1 MGFAL
6 SAHSV
11 GEFNLDL
18 APFELIGVGEF
29 GEGRPSFLGSGTK
42 WTGASHRYGVYKH
55 KESLLIIESHGGGE
69 QGYFDE
75 HTHAIELF
83 DHLCSTLPP
92 ERIWDICLLDCDD
105 GEPSISKRP
114 RQDDESVL
122 AGPFETKASQKQ
134 ILVRGSSGEALARPH
149 QRSPLALTSA
159 RNNEAAMNAEWNA
172 AVITALNAENNLLNT
187 CKQLEQSYVNWR
199 RPATFQGAGI
209 IRQWPAIG
217 ELGHLMIAGCV
228 IEFVT
233 TRKRSILVQ
242 DARGLVTGEV
252 TIGAGM
258 AERLYAFAAQIVE
271 DGPHPITSSEPA
283 IRSLE
288 T

>member
-6 SAHSV
+6 SAHSA

-92 ERIWDICLLDCDD
+92 ERIWDICYLIATTENRAYRKGRDKMTNLFLL
-105 GEPSISKRP
+105 GRLK
-114 RQDDESVL
+114 
-122 AGPFETKASQKQ
+122 
-134 ILVRGSSGEALARPH
+134 
-149 QRSPLALTSA
+149 
-159 RNNEAAMNAEWNA
+159 
-172 AVITALNAENNLLNT
+172 
-187 CKQLEQSYVNWR
+187 
-199 RPATFQGAGI
+199 
-209 IRQWPAIG
+209 
-217 ELGHLMIAGCV
+217 
-228 IEFVT
+228 
-233 TRKRSILVQ
+233 RKRRKNRYLLEVLPEKPSQ
-242 DARGLVTGEV
+242 DHINVL
-252 TIGAGM
+252 
-258 AERLYAFAAQIVE
+258 
-271 DGPHPITSSEPA
+271 SS
-283 IRSLE
+283 R
-288 T
+288 